1 MKIVAHRG
9 YSAKYPEN
17 TLTAFD
23 AVLRNPDCGSKISGI
38 ELDIQLSADNKI
50 VVLHDVEIESNGQRK
65 PVSSFTYEQIIKL
78 SMSRLNGAKVP
89 LLEDVLNLVDHRL
102 ELLVEIKA
110 GQYQHSILLQ
120 AALEQIKS
128 YQPHGSDIII
138 HSFAAEIMRDAL
150 MQFSGVN
157 VKYGALCGTAAD
169 IEKFADIIDRLDY
182 IHPSLNALLDATEAF
197 EQTNRPFHLWTVNS
211 KEQFDKI
218 MRLQCRDKIL
228 AVMTDELELLC
239 QIV

>member
-17 TLTAFD
+17 TLPAFD
-23 AVLRNPDCGSKISGI
+23 AALRNPDCGTKISGI

-50 VVLHDVEIESNGQRK
+50 VVFHDVEIESNGQRK
-65 PVSSFTYEQIIKL
+65 PVSSFTYEQIINL
-78 SMSRLNGAKVP
+78 TLPRLNGERVP
-89 LLEDVLNLVDHRL
+89 LLDEVLNLVDHRL

-110 GQYQHSILLQ
+110 GQYQHSMLLQ
-120 AALEQIKS
+120 AVLEQIKS
-128 YQPHGSDIII
+128 YQPQGSDIII
-138 HSFAAEIMRDAL
+138 HSFSADIMCDAL
-150 MQFSGVN
+150 TQFSGVN
-157 VKYGALCGTAAD
+157 VKYGALCGTAVE

-182 IHPSLNALLDATEAF
+182 IHPSFNALLDSPGAF

-218 MRLQCRDKIL
+218 MRLPCRDKIR
-228 AVMTDELELLC
+228 AVMTDELELFC